1 MYRARSMTF
10 HSPVLGTYFLS
21 RIQLWPQFW
30 QRHTFCMIALVF
42 SLPLDFFQTRIWQP
56 QSGDGSKRPGGV
68 VQMPADPVAVLFRF
82 TPSFFHQ
89 NRYIF
94 ALALR
99 TNYLCT
105 LSFFFAYPSWT
116 RLFFL
121 LGFSISENCMTLR
134 WVFSLFG
141 RRITS
146 DDIIND
152 LAVIWGRRSISIE
165 KCIFS
170 RCHLHRR

>member
-1 MYRARSMTF
+1 
-10 HSPVLGTYFLS
+10 
-21 RIQLWPQFW
+21 
-30 QRHTFCMIALVF
+30 
-42 SLPLDFFQTRIWQP
+42 
-56 QSGDGSKRPGGV
+56 
-68 VQMPADPVAVLFRF
+68 MPADPVAVLFRF

-121 LGFSISENCMTLR
+121 LVFSISENCITLR
-134 WVFSLFG
+134 WVICLFG
-141 RRITS
+141 RRITA
-146 DDIIND
+146 DNIINN
-152 LAVIWGRRSISIE
+152 LTVIKRGDPICVKKR
-165 KCIFS
+165 IFN
-170 RCHLHRR
+170 R